1 MSTPDDRAHP
11 VGRCWTMA
19 ELQDELRR
27 FEADLRAAGLK
38 ENSVATYVGR
48 SQYFLSW
55 LVGEYTPGVR

>member
-1 MSTPDDRAHP
+1 MSTPDDHALARERH
-11 VGRCWTMA
+11 WTLA
-19 ELQDELRR
+19 ELQAELRR

-48 SQYFLSW
+48 TQYFLSW

>member
-1 MSTPDDRAHP
+1 
-11 VGRCWTMA
+11 MA